1 MAIVANDP
9 PRTLSAMQIAEIL
22 PHRYPF
28 ALVGARR
35 RGSFD
40 FYGRFFCHLSGDN
53 VGHRMACLGTLRHDV
68 PGAVLGAL
76 QCSAEMLR
84 MYR

>member
-28 ALVGARR
+28 ALVDKITDATPGQWAR
-35 RGSFD
+35 GIKCVSMNEPSF
-40 FYGRFFCHLSGDN
+40 
-53 VGHRMACLGTLRHDV
+53 
-68 PGAVLGAL
+68 
-76 QCSAEMLR
+76 
-84 MYR
+84 